1 MEAPESA
8 NFKTELQDKFN
19 ISQLVLKAGRDG
31 LRHIGELF
39 GPS

>member
-1 MEAPESA
+1 VKAPEPA
-8 NFKTELQDKFN
+8 NLKAELHDEFHIAKLMFKT
-19 ISQLVLKAGRDG
+19 GRDG